1 MTINSNRK
9 TVDLIDIQKI
19 VEMIP
24 HRYPMLMIDKV
35 IDIVLGQSAIGIKNV
50 TSSKKIFIGCNIFY
64 SYCRLT

>member
-50 TSSKKIFIGCNIFY
+50 TSNENFFTGCNIFY